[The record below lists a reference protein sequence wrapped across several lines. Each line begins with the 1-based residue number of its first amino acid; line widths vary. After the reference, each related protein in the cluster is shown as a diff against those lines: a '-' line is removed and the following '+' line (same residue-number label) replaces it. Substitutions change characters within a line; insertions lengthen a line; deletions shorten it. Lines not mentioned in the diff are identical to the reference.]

1 MKFEY
6 SHLVEDVQKK
16 AVIPVKGVR
25 DVKLL
30 KEDIESV
37 TGLTISYNTLRRLF
51 GFLER
56 TTPSLI
62 TLNILSQYL
71 GFKSYANYLNNK
83 SNFDDWYFYQKLLH
97 MQTSGNISA
106 DQVKLLNIGLL
117 NTLNIA
123 PIASFIGSVVDRY
136 DVKSLSVI
144 FSGLALDKVPEGP
157 QMKLGTI
164 LSHAF
169 LRISRETALA
179 LYKELLP
186 IDSFRN
192 MVPLT
197 YIDYSNLNT
206 LYGDVVILI
215 RALNSNVSDVFFT
228 NLILEYRHFFN
239 GSGFQNKEIQL
250 PKNSNSLHHV
260 LLGRYY
266 GYKIMASETRD
277 PVLLKEILR
286 QCKQRNMTHFSQE
299 LFLALILKNEMN
311 TLATIL
317 DLYYEELLESDRWN
331 AKTTTAITLISLANL
346 NVFTNDLKPARR
358 NLEIVELEKAEM
370 SYHNYLGLFYHFTY
384 LKISFAEN
392 NKKENASSLV
402 ELHRLITLTGFN
414 YFKTISI
421 PFILKSSAPKN

>member
-1 MKFEY
+1 
-6 SHLVEDVQKK
+6 
-16 AVIPVKGVR
+16 
-25 DVKLL
+25 
-30 KEDIESV
+30 
-37 TGLTISYNTLRRLF
+37 
-51 GFLER
+51 
-56 TTPSLI
+56 
-62 TLNILSQYL
+62 
-71 GFKSYANYLNNK
+71 
-83 SNFDDWYFYQKLLH
+83 

-215 RALNSNVSDVFFT
+215 RALNSNVSDVFFS

-392 NKKENASSLV
+392 NKKDNASSLV